1 LGEEEDRA
9 VRVELQMGPREVR
22 LGRGE
27 DGAPVCG
34 EYPLDVMY
42 PVGEEDHLW
51 RWVWDG
57 KVEGEGQTRVPQML
71 ALPEEPLVGYW
82 ERYLLKLMIGEMDVW
97 KFGQRGLQG

>member
-1 LGEEEDRA
+1 
-9 VRVELQMGPREVR
+9 
-22 LGRGE
+22 
-27 DGAPVCG
+27 
-34 EYPLDVMY
+34 MY